1 MTGACRVGLVG
12 EHDVGEHYF
21 SEAPA
26 GPDMRRQVVVR
37 LGGRD
42 VTVTTSGGVFSAGH
56 VDLGTRVLLDHL
68 PDPAPG
74 DLLDL
79 GCGWGPLTIEAALR
93 AQEQAQPLDVWALD
107 VNTRALDLTST
118 NAHAL
123 GLDQVRAV
131 TVDQV
136 PADLWFTTVW
146 SNPPVRIGKPAL
158 HQLLLDWLPRLT
170 DDGTAWLVVA
180 RNLGADSLHGW
191 LTDTLDRPVDRIAS
205 AKGFR
210 VLRVGPA

>member
-1 MTGACRVGLVG
+1 M
-12 EHDVGEHYF
+12 GEHYF
-21 SEAPA
+21 GEHYFTAAPA
-26 GPDMRRQVVVR
+26 GPDVRRQVVVR

-79 GCGWGPLTIEAALR
+79 GCGWGPLAIEAALR
-93 AQEQAQPLDVWALD
+93 AQGLDVPLDVWALD
-107 VNTRALDLTST
+107 VNTRALDLTT
-118 NAHAL
+118 DNARAL
-123 GLDQVRAV
+123 GLDRVRAV
-131 TVDQV
+131 TADQV
-136 PADLWFTTVW
+136 PAHLRFTTIW

-158 HQLLLDWLPRLT
+158 HQLLRSWLPRLT

-180 RNLGADSLHGW
+180 RNLGADSLHTW
-191 LTDTLDRPVDRIAS
+191 LAGTLDRPVDRVAS

-210 VLRVGPA
+210 VLRVGPARPSPAG

>member
-1 MTGACRVGLVG
+1 M
-12 EHDVGEHYF
+12 GEHYF
-21 SEAPA
+21 SATPA
-26 GPDMRRQVVVR
+26 GPDVRRQVVVH

-93 AQEQAQPLDVWALD
+93 AQRLSEPLEVWALD
-107 VNTRALDLTST
+107 VNARALDLTAD
-118 NAHAL
+118 NASAL
-123 GLDQVRAV
+123 GLDWVRAV
-131 TVDQV
+131 TADQV
-136 PADLWFTTVW
+136 PADLRFTTIW

-158 HQLLLDWLPRLT
+158 HHLLRSWLPRLT

-180 RNLGADSLHGW
+180 RNLGADSLHRW
-191 LTDTLDRPVDRIAS
+191 LADTLERPVDRVAS

>member
-1 MTGACRVGLVG
+1 M
-12 EHDVGEHYF
+12 GEHYF
-21 SEAPA
+21 SAAPT
-26 GPDMRRQVVVR
+26 GPDTRCQVVVH

-79 GCGWGPLTIEAALR
+79 GCGWGPLSIEAALR
-93 AQEQAQPLDVWALD
+93 ARDLADPLDVWALD
-107 VNTRALDLTST
+107 VNTRALDLTAD
-118 NAHAL
+118 NARTL
-123 GLDQVRAV
+123 GLDKVRAV
-131 TVDQV
+131 TAGQV
-136 PADLWFTTVW
+136 PADLRFTTIW

-158 HQLLLDWLPRLT
+158 HQLLRSWLSRLT

-191 LTDTLDRPVDRIAS
+191 LTDTLDRPVDRVAS